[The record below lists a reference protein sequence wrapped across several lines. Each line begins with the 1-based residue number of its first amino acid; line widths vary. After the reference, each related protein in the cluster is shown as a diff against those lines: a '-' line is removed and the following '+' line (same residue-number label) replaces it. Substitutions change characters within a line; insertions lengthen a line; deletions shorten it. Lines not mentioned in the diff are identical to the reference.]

1 MCLCMMLFIVC
12 VYVYDSQAVST
23 SIGVRRSS
31 AAFTSAASMK
41 IGARRSTAASTGW
54 YLYVCV

>member
-1 MCLCMMLFIVC
+1 MFVC
-12 VYVYDSQAVST
+12 NVIMYVCDSQAVST
-23 SIGVRRSS
+23 SIGVRRPS

-41 IGARRSTAASTGW
+41 IGARRSTAVSTGW

>member
-1 MCLCMMLFIVC
+1 MMLFIVC

-23 SIGVRRSS
+23 SIGVRRPS